1 MRLWQGGKQLAGN
14 KAKAVAAAAAEIA
27 KILAVPSARSIVEP
41 GKYPAKKQAKA
52 GGDDGSSSSSSSA
65 SPSSPSGEGAGEKKS
80 SGSAQSLTPWLHTPK
95 DYDEFAYKK
104 QKFHRLLALP
114 LGTFDAREAG
124 ASQVIGPHLEIFS
137 PRDLWFVKRAFGGS
151 VSAPYEG
158 Y

>member
-1 MRLWQGGKQLAGN
+1 LWQGGKQLAGN

-41 GKYPAKKQAKA
+41 GKYPAKKQARA
-52 GGDDGSSSSSSSA
+52 GGDGGSSSSSA
-65 SPSSPSGEGAGEKKS
+65 PSSPSSGEGAGEKK

-104 QKFHRLLALP
+104 QKFHRLLALS

-137 PRDLWFVKRAFGGS
+137 PRELRFVAWVFSGS
-151 VSAPYEG
+151 VLAISEG